1 MNEINVT
8 VNLSTEDRKRLD
20 AILDALTASRN
31 CERCASTVANAI
43 SDFAG
48 APGTAQKP
56 AEPAPAAQE
65 AKAPEQLKPAQPK
78 PQKEVTLSEIQ
89 ALTAQA
95 IAADLAAGKKAQAR
109 EIITRYADSISG
121 LPKSCLAEVQ
131 EQLIALR
138 EEG

>member
-48 APGTAQKP
+48 APGTAQKS

-65 AKAPEQLKPAQPK
+65 AKAPEQPKPAQPK

-95 IAADLAAGKKAQAR
+95 IAAGKKAQAR

-131 EQLIALR
+131 ERLIALR

>member
-48 APGTAQKP
+48 APGAAQKP

-65 AKAPEQLKPAQPK
+65 AKAPEQPKPAQSK

-95 IAADLAAGKKAQAR
+95 IAAGKKARAR

>member
-65 AKAPEQLKPAQPK
+65 AKAPEQPKPAQPR

-95 IAADLAAGKKAQAR
+95 IAAGKKAQAR

>member
-65 AKAPEQLKPAQPK
+65 AKAPEQPKPSQPK

-95 IAADLAAGKKAQAR
+95 IAAGKKAQAR

>member
-56 AEPAPAAQE
+56 AEPAPASQE
-65 AKAPEQLKPAQPK
+65 AKAPEQPKPAQPK

-95 IAADLAAGKKAQAR
+95 IAAGKKAQAR